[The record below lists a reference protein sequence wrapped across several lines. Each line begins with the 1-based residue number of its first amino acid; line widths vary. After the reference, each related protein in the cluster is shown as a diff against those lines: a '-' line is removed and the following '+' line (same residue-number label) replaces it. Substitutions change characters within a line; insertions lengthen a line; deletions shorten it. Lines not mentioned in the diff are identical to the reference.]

1 MIDSL
6 MTLFLPRCY
15 LGLILSWNRDQVEF
29 SPEDFTGACQRA
41 GLTDRMR
48 SFSPRDSMYF
58 ILVLLFVLSF
68 SLPHGGLHAQTAL
81 RKVRMG
87 IQSTNIGF
95 LPFHVAYHK
104 GFYREQGIDL
114 ETIFMSTAAVN
125 TAFMRGDLDY
135 SAAVNGIIQTIVR
148 GAALKVLAC
157 VVERPIQSFI
167 ARKEI
172 RAPQDLKGKKI
183 AGSTAGG
190 TATLMADLALKN
202 FGFEP
207 GRDVAIVPLREN
219 RLTALESGVVDA
231 ALLGV
236 PENIIALDKG
246 YNEILFMGD
255 VVKFPQNGFGA
266 SVKKIQESSD
276 EVYGMVRATL
286 RALIFSFDPRNREE
300 VINIVMKQWKL
311 TDRRLASEMLRYFE
325 RGATRDMSVSPE
337 GIQLIIDLAR
347 RDANVSQ
354 PFTVAQV
361 VDFSFLEKAR
371 RDLNLRRQ

>member
-1 MIDSL
+1 MRLPFFWLLLLSI
-6 MTLFLPRCY
+6 FL
-15 LGLILSWNRDQVEF
+15 SDAE
-29 SPEDFTGACQRA
+29 
-41 GLTDRMR
+41 
-48 SFSPRDSMYF
+48 
-58 ILVLLFVLSF
+58 
-68 SLPHGGLHAQTAL
+68 LHAQPAA

-114 ETIFMSTAAVN
+114 ETIFMSTPAVN
-125 TAFMRGDLDY
+125 TAFLRGDLDY
-135 SAAVNGIIQTIVR
+135 SAAVNGIIQTTVR

-157 VVERPIQSFI
+157 VVERPLQSFI

-172 RAPQDLKGKKI
+172 REPRDLKGKKI

-190 TATLMADLALKN
+190 TATVMAEMALKH
-202 FGFEP
+202 FGLEP
-207 GRDVAIVPLREN
+207 GRDVTVIPLGGN

-255 VVKFPQNGFGA
+255 VVNFPQNGFGA
-266 SVKKIQESSD
+266 SVKKIQESPD

-286 RALIFSFDPRNREE
+286 RGLVFSLDPRNREE
-300 VINIVMKQWKL
+300 VINIIMKQWKL
-311 TDRRLASEMLRYFE
+311 ADRRLASEMLRYFG
-325 RGATRDMSVSPE
+325 RGVTRDASVSPE

-347 RDANVSQ
+347 KDAKISQ

-361 VDFSFLEKAR
+361 VDFTFLEKAR
-371 RDLNLRRQ
+371 RDLNLPRQ